1 MKNKKFI
8 ALVAGLCLVG
18 SSTILASC
26 GGDSTTTSSTQDS
39 TSSSTSSSSSSSS
52 SSSTST
58 GPVEGDH
65 LTIAEAIALI
75 PDNYDETTEKFYV
88 TAKITK
94 IKDASQGSFIIED
107 ETGKME
113 VYYSFSE
120 DGQFRYSELA
130 DRGVDVPVVGET
142 VTFYGA
148 LKNFKGTFEIVD
160 AWIQG
165 LNYVAPDISEY
176 TEMSIANAR
185 TAKEGAM
192 VRIKGKVIALTKDSG
207 SNPNGA
213 LIFDGTDS
221 MYVYDADVAK
231 QLNVNEDVDIAGQ
244 KSYFIADNEQSYAEK
259 FGYTGSSQLVY
270 AQVVTHEGTTE
281 ADFSNT
287 KVNTVRDILNTSFD
301 QDITGQL
308 YKVNAYITKDEH
320 TGAGGFTNYY
330 IYDIDQK
337 SSTYVYTQASGA
349 DFTWLDEYV
358 SVQNEDGTVQGKVY
372 TVYLTALNAK
382 STAQGCVWRFLPVKV
397 VDENYKFELAEAP
410 QFIYETQV
418 LDQFEE
424 TYYADPNK
432 EVITTYSSTLLG
444 IQNATIS
451 YSSDNAAVA
460 FNTVEGK
467 TYMKVNAETSVPEVK
482 ITVTVSL
489 AGQEAYTGTVT
500 VAVTSLADVETIN
513 VREAIETAKGEQV
526 RLRGIVGP
534 SLVNQPGFYLIDDEG
549 VIAIRLNNKDDISQF
564 NIGDEVIIDGTRDE
578 WGNSQYGGAEIT
590 TQICVSSAT
599 LFANLYGDNEYS
611 TKSFISGKTIEYIKG
626 LSYGEIIHTTEV
638 YVVECY
644 VAKTGSG
651 QSAQYTLVDDLA
663 NVDDDNK
670 SLDLYCSG
678 VNQYSWLEQY
688 VGQGKVT
695 VEIAPCNWNNKTY
708 LRGCILSVT
717 DAKGVKTF
725 NTLNFKN

>member
-52 SSSTST
+52 SSTSSST

-75 PDNYDETTEKFYV
+75 PNNFDETTEKFYV
-88 TAKITK
+88 TAEITE
-94 IKDASQGSFIIED
+94 IKDAYQGSFMIKD
-107 ETGKME
+107 ETGEME
-113 VYYSFSE
+113 IYYSFSE
-120 DGQFRYSELA
+120 DGQYRYSELA
-130 DRGVDVPVVGET
+130 DRGVDVPVVGDT
-142 VTFYGA
+142 VTFYGT
-148 LKNFKGTFEIVD
+148 LKNFKGRYEMVD
-160 AWIQG
+160 AWIKD
-165 LNYVAPDISEY
+165 LTYLAPDISEY
-176 TEMSIANAR
+176 TQMSIANSR
-185 TAKEGAM
+185 TAEEGAM

-231 QLNVNEDVDIAGQ
+231 QLKVNEDVDIAGE
-244 KSYFIADNEQSYAEK
+244 KSYFIADSEKTNAEK
-259 FGYTGSSQLVY
+259 YGYTGSSQLVY

-308 YKVNAYITKDEH
+308 YKVNAYITKKET

-337 SSTYVYTQASGA
+337 SSAYVYTQASGA

-358 SVQNEDGTVQGKVY
+358 AEPGSEKVY

-382 STAQGCVWRFLPVKV
+382 STAQGCIWRFLPVKV
-397 VDENYKFELAEAP
+397 VDEDYKFDLAEAP
-410 QFIYETQV
+410 QFVYETQV

-432 EVITTYSSTLLG
+432 EVITKYSSTMLG
-444 IQNATIS
+444 IEGATIS
-451 YSSDNAAVA
+451 YSSNNAAVA
-460 FNTVEGK
+460 FKTVEDK
-467 TYMKVNAETSVPEVK
+467 TYMTVNAETSVPEVK

-526 RLRGIVGP
+526 RLRGIVGS

-578 WGNSQYGGAEIT
+578 WGNSEYGGAEIT

-651 QSAQYTLVDDLA
+651 QSTQYTLVDDLV

-670 SLDLYCSG
+670 SLDLYCSSAA
-678 VNQYSWLEQY
+678 NQYSWLEQY

-717 DAKGVKTF
+717 NEGVKTF
-725 NTLNFKN
+725 NTLNFKS

>member
-75 PDNYDETTEKFYV
+75 PNDYDETTEKFYV

-94 IKDASQGSFIIED
+94 IKNASEGSFVIED
-107 ETGKME
+107 ETGEME

-148 LKNFKGTFEIVD
+148 LKNYKGTFEIVD

-176 TEMSIANAR
+176 TQMTIAEAR
-185 TAKEGAM
+185 AAEAKSM
-192 VRIKGKVIALTKDSG
+192 VRIKGKVIALTYDSG
-207 SNPNGA
+207 SKPNGA

-231 QLNVNEDVDIAGQ
+231 QLKVNEDVDIAGQ
-244 KSYFIADNEQSYAEK
+244 KSYFIADSEKTNAEK
-259 FGYTGSSQLVY
+259 YGYTGSSQLVY

-308 YKVNAYITKDEH
+308 YKVNAYITKDVR

-358 SVQNEDGTVQGKVY
+358 AEPGSEKVY

-382 STAQGCVWRFLPVKV
+382 STAQGCIWRFLPVKV
-397 VDENYKFELAEAP
+397 VDESYKFDLANAP

-424 TYYADPNK
+424 TYYANPNK
-432 EVITTYSSTLLG
+432 EVITTYSSKMLG
-444 IQNATIS
+444 IDGATIS
-451 YSSDNAAVA
+451 YSSDNAAVT
-460 FNTVEGK
+460 FNTADGK
-467 TYMKVNAETSVPEVK
+467 TYMNVNAETSVPEVK

-534 SLVNQPGFYLIDDEG
+534 SLVNQPGFYLIDDKG
-549 VIAIRLNNKDDISQF
+549 VIAIRLNNENDISQF
-564 NIGDEVIIDGTRDE
+564 NLGDEVIIDGTRDE
-578 WGNSQYGGAEIT
+578 WGNSQYGGAKIT

-611 TKSFISGKTIEYIKG
+611 TKSFISGKTIEDIKG

-651 QSAQYTLVDDLA
+651 QSTQYTLVDDLA

-670 SLDLYCSG
+670 SLDLYCSNA
-678 VNQYSWLEQY
+678 NQYSWLEQY

-717 DAKGVKTF
+717 AEGVKTF
-725 NTLNFKN
+725 NTLNFKS

>member
-75 PDNYDETTEKFYV
+75 PNDYDETTEKFYV

-94 IKDASQGSFIIED
+94 VKNASEGSFIIED
-107 ETGKME
+107 ETGEME
-113 VYYSFSE
+113 IYYSFSE
-120 DGQFRYSELA
+120 DGQYRYSELA
-130 DRGVDVPVVGET
+130 DRGVDVPVVGDT
-142 VTFYGA
+142 VTFYGT
-148 LKNFKGTFEIVD
+148 LKNFKGRYEMVD

-165 LNYVAPDISEY
+165 LTYVAPDISEY

-185 TAKEGAM
+185 TVEEGAM

-231 QLNVNEDVDIAGQ
+231 QLKVNEDVDIAGQ
-244 KSYFIADNEQSYAEK
+244 KSYFIADSEKTNAEK
-259 FGYTGSSQLVY
+259 YGYTGSSQLVY

-308 YKVNAYITKDEH
+308 YKVNAYITKEEH
-320 TGAGGFTNYY
+320 TGAGGYTNYY

-358 SVQNEDGTVQGKVY
+358 SEPRSEKVY

-382 STAQGCVWRFLPVKV
+382 STPQSCVWRFLPVKV
-397 VDENYKFELAEAP
+397 VDEDYKFDLAEAP
-410 QFIYETQV
+410 QFVYETQV

-424 TYYADPNK
+424 TYYANPNK
-432 EVITTYSSTLLG
+432 EVITTYSSKMLG
-444 IQNATIS
+444 IEGATIS
-451 YSSDNAAVA
+451 YSSDNAAVT

-467 TYMKVNAETSVPEVK
+467 THMIVNAETSVPEVK

-489 AGQEAYTGTVT
+489 AGQDAYTGTVT

-513 VREAIETAKGEQV
+513 VREAIETEKGEQV

-578 WGNSQYGGAEIT
+578 WGNSQYGGAEN

-651 QSAQYTLVDDLA
+651 QSTQYTLVDDLA

-670 SLDLYCSG
+670 SLDLYCSSA
-678 VNQYSWLEQY
+678 NQYSWLEQY

-717 DAKGVKTF
+717 AEGVKTF
-725 NTLNFKN
+725 NTLNFKS

>member
-52 SSSTST
+52 STSSST
-58 GPVEGDH
+58 GPVEGDEI
-65 LTIAEAIALI
+65 TIAQAMELI
-75 PDNYDETTEKFYV
+75 PENGDETSEKFYI
-88 TAKITK
+88 TAEITE
-94 IKDASQGSFIIED
+94 IKDASQGSFMIKD
-107 ETGKME
+107 KTGEME
-113 VYYSFSE
+113 IYYSFSE
-120 DGQFRYSELA
+120 DGQYRYSELA
-130 DRGVDVPVVGET
+130 DRGVDVPVVGDT
-142 VTFYGA
+142 VTFYGT
-148 LKNFKGTFEIVD
+148 LKNYKGRYEMVD
-160 AWIQG
+160 AWIKD
-165 LNYVAPDISEY
+165 LTYVAPDISEY
-176 TEMSIANAR
+176 TQMTIAQAR
-185 TAKEGAM
+185 AAEAKSM
-192 VRIKGKVIALTKDSG
+192 VRIQGKVIALTKDSG

-231 QLNVNEDVDIAGQ
+231 QLKVNEDVDIAGQ
-244 KSYFIADNEQSYAEK
+244 KSYFIADSEKTYAEK
-259 FGYTGSSQLVY
+259 YGYTGSSQLVY

-358 SVQNEDGTVQGKVY
+358 AEPGSEKVY

-382 STAQGCVWRFLPVKV
+382 STAQGCIWRFLPVKV
-397 VDENYKFELAEAP
+397 VDESYKFDLAEAP

-424 TYYADPNK
+424 TYYANPNK
-432 EVITTYSSTLLG
+432 EVITTYSSKMLG
-444 IQNATIS
+444 IDGATIS
-451 YSSDNAAVA
+451 YSSDNAAVT
-460 FNTVEGK
+460 FNTADGK
-467 TYMKVNAETSVPEVK
+467 TYMNVNAETSVPEVK

-526 RLRGIVGP
+526 RLKGIVGP
-534 SLVNQPGFYLIDDEG
+534 SLVNQPGFYLIDDKG
-549 VIAIRLNNKDDISQF
+549 VIAIRLNNENDISQF
-564 NIGDEVIIDGTRDE
+564 NLGDEVIIDGTRDE
-578 WGNSQYGGAEIT
+578 WGNSPYGGSKIT

-611 TKSFISGKTIEYIKG
+611 TKSFINGKTIEDIKG
-626 LSYGEIIHTTEV
+626 MPYNEIIHTTEV

-651 QSAQYTLVDDLA
+651 QSTQYTLVDDLA

-670 SLDLYCSG
+670 SLDLYCSSA
-678 VNQYSWLEQY
+678 NQYSWLEQY

-717 DAKGVKTF
+717 AEGVKTF
-725 NTLNFKN
+725 NTLNFKS